1 MANVKIN
8 PNNYDNKLIDWKN
21 SATNRGDLLYFVTD
35 ELNEKDINQL
45 AWKKGLIIKIE
56 TIGFLS
62 KITFLDILI

>member
-1 MANVKIN
+1 MPNVKIN
-8 PNNYDNKLIDWKN
+8 SNNYDNKLTDWKN
-21 SATNRGDLLYFVTD
+21 SATNRSDVLYFVTD
-35 ELNEKDINQL
+35 ELNEKDIQQL

>member
-8 PNNYDNKLIDWKN
+8 QANHDNKLIDWKN
-21 SATNRGDLLYFVTD
+21 SATNRSDLLYFVTD
-35 ELNEKDINQL
+35 ELNEKDIQQL

-62 KITFLDILI
+62 KIPSLDILI

>member
-1 MANVKIN
+1 MPNVKIN
-8 PNNYDNKLIDWKN
+8 QSNYDNKLNDWKN

-35 ELNEKDINQL
+35 EICERDIQQI

>member
-8 PNNYDNKLIDWKN
+8 QSNYDNKLIDWKN
-21 SATNRGDLLYFVTD
+21 SATNRSDVLYFVTD
-35 ELNEKDINQL
+35 ELNEKDIQQL

-62 KITFLDILI
+62 KITFVDILI

>member
-8 PNNYDNKLIDWKN
+8 QANYDNKLNDWKN
-21 SATNRGDLLYFVTD
+21 SATNRGDVLYFISD
-35 ELNEKDINQL
+35 EINERDINQL